1 MVLGTCFENHCSIS
15 FWTLHEGHLTFP
27 YSIQACFQP
36 TGPILMLLKMSWV
49 YAFTPIGFF
58 PSSKASSIPCSS
70 ESYPFFKTQNECI
83 SCIDLFLVTLA
94 PRWGNSARCL
104 RHSLRKEF
112 ILSNTFGKQYL
123 FKVKQ
128 QPLLQTSQNL
138 KYATTQHDCS
148 RGDPLYFCRGQL
160 ETFCSHSC
168 SPSYS
173 LNFFLVLF
181 YFVFGLTW
189 GMRKFLGQG
198 WTLESQLYP
207 EPQQW
212 HC

>member
-1 MVLGTCFENHCSIS
+1 
-15 FWTLHEGHLTFP
+15 
-27 YSIQACFQP
+27 
-36 TGPILMLLKMSWV
+36 MLLKMSWV

-148 RGDPLYFCRGQL
+148 RGDPLYFVEDTWKRFAPTHVHLPTLWTSFLFCFILFLALL
-160 ETFCSHSC
+160 EVWGSSWVRDELLSHSYTQ
-168 SPSYS
+168 SHNRDIARS
-173 LNFFLVLF
+173 LIHWANREPFSLGGLF
-181 YFVFGLTW
+181 SL
-189 GMRKFLGQG
+189 
-198 WTLESQLYP
+198 
-207 EPQQW
+207 
-212 HC
+212 